1 LTTDPWVTADAGT
14 PEAMSSA
21 PVAMT
26 DISVAAATLW
36 ILNELSLRSVMRETS
51 MAAPSSDGTAP
62 RAI

>member
-1 LTTDPWVTADAGT
+1 
-14 PEAMSSA
+14 
-21 PVAMT
+21 MT